1 MSGLTS
7 SAVRPN
13 EVCETKPL
21 AVMQTVDEK
30 KITDLL
36 EWMRSDLGIS
46 EKFEENDK
54 DAAHFVTRIL
64 ELHKMNTQ
72 KVKKYI
78 YKYYKSRSVGGAEVF
93 QNRNSESDEILKS
106 CQSV

>member
-1 MSGLTS
+1 MSGLTPS
-7 SAVRPN
+7 VINSK
-13 EVCETKPL
+13 EFQETKPL
-21 AVMQTVDEK
+21 AVMQTIDEK

-46 EKFEENDK
+46 EKFEENEK

-78 YKYYKSRSVGGAEVF
+78 YKYYKSRSAGGAEVF

>member
-1 MSGLTS
+1 MSRLTS
-7 SAVRPN
+7 SAVSSK
-13 EVCETKPL
+13 EVQDTKSL
-21 AVMQTVDEK
+21 AVMQTIDQK

-46 EKFEENDK
+46 EKFEENEK
-54 DAAHFVTRIL
+54 DAAHFVSRIL